1 MITILFR
8 KVLVCSII
16 CLLLLTSISSIGSCN
31 GYNSLSSKFSDGSL
45 ADNMRVIVRSHIIDI
60 LLRTNVFQIHIRND
74 NNCTVD
80 FYLDINVTSR
90 ILGRV
95 IWDMGFGLLK
105 DVNPGYKCHFGYF
118 DYRDYKAKWFL
129 FGIFDVNVKIT
140 VVQDDS
146 VKIHTA
152 HGIIFGIA
160 AIVWNFTLI
169 K

>member
-1 MITILFR
+1 MKTILFR

-16 CLLLLTSISSIGSCN
+16 CLLLLTSISSVGSCN
-31 GYNSLSSKFSDGSL
+31 GYNSSSSKFSDGGL

-60 LLRTNVFQIHIRND
+60 LLRTNVFQIHIQND
-74 NNCTVD
+74 NDCTVD

-105 DVNPGYKCHFGYF
+105 DVNPGFKCHFGYF
-118 DYRDYKAKWFL
+118 DYRDYKAKGFL
-129 FGIFDVNVKIT
+129 FGFFDVNIKIR
-140 VVQDDS
+140 VVQDAS

-169 K
+169 